1 VVPARVRGGALRE
14 HRIKVLVVE
23 DSAVVRELLVHLL
36 NSDPEMTVVG
46 TAHNGEEALEFV
58 KRHKPD
64 VITMDINMPRMNGFE
79 ATRKIMETAPAPI
92 VIVSGSW
99 DASEVDTTFRAL
111 EAGALTAVA
120 RPQGPGH
127 PEHEGTARELIQT
140 VKLMSEV
147 KVVRRWSRVRE
158 SGGSG
163 QGESGVSIPPGVKQE
178 ARAETEIVS
187 LGASTGGPMVLHAIL
202 SQLPKDFPLPVLI
215 VQHMAPGFIQGFAAW
230 LGPVSGIPI
239 KVAGDGEPLQPGHA
253 YLAPDGFQ
261 MGVTRDGRIALSR
274 AQAENGLRPSVSY
287 LFRSVAEVY
296 GRRAAAVLL
305 TGMGTDGAA
314 ELKALHERG
323 ALTIAQDQNTS
334 VVFGMPGEA
343 VRLGAA
349 SYVLPPEKIAAALAS
364 FASEGRKA
372 GRPADGG

>member
-1 VVPARVRGGALRE
+1 MRE
-14 HRIKVLVVE
+14 DRIQVLVVE

-58 KRHKPD
+58 KRRKPD

-79 ATRKIMETAPAPI
+79 ATRRIMETAPTPI

-120 RPQGPGH
+120 RPQGPVH
-127 PEHEGTARELIQT
+127 PEHERTARELIQT
-140 VKLMSEV
+140 VKLMAEV

-158 SGGSG
+158 SGGRG
-163 QGESGVSIPPGVKQE
+163 REESGVPLPPGMIRE
-178 ARAETEIVS
+178 ARAKTEIVS
-187 LGASTGGPMVLHAIL
+187 MGASTGGPMVLHTIL
-202 SQLPKDFPLPVLI
+202 SRLPKDFPLPVLI

-253 YLAPDGFQ
+253 YLAPDGLQ
-261 MGVTRDGRIALSR
+261 MGVDGSGRIALSQ
-274 AQAENGLRPSVSY
+274 AQAENGLRPAVSY

-296 GRRAAAVLL
+296 GRKAAAVLL

-314 ELKALHERG
+314 ELKTLRECG
-323 ALTIAQDQNTS
+323 AITIAQDQNTS

-343 VRLGAA
+343 IRLGAA
-349 SYVLPPEKIAAALAS
+349 SYVLPPEKIAPALVTLANKRGKPES
-364 FASEGRKA
+364 
-372 GRPADGG
+372 PAE